1 MSTRR
6 RRLGSVASPGLALG
20 QFYPLSLQG
29 TTPVSYGAAPA
40 RPQAF
45 GFGSAGVGTF
55 HQGWLVCS
63 PNQGGGGGL
72 EAQSARQRA
81 LALMARLAAAH
92 SQCMQV
98 PLWRAQSGGA
108 ELMSQ
113 VVATGATVRTS
124 VLGREP
130 ERLPCRRVRYRALPV
145 PWRWASQVGMT
156 SLGRRGK

>member
-1 MSTRR
+1 MELHEYTAQET
-6 RRLGSVASPGLALG
+6 GSVASPGLALD
-20 QFYPLSLQG
+20 QFYPLSLHG

-113 VVATGATVRTS
+113 VVATRATVRTS
-124 VLGREP
+124 DLSREP
-130 ERLPCRRVRYRALPV
+130 ERVRCRALPA
-145 PWRWASQVGMT
+145 PWRGASQVGMT